1 MRGSGLF
8 DAEWYRLAH
17 PYVVR
22 DGIDPL
28 THFLLYGRDHRL
40 SPGRAFDAERYL
52 DQHEEARASGLNPL
66 IHYLKHGRARR
77 LEIHP
82 APPSGADRILASGL
96 FDARWYLEHHADVAA
111 AGYPPLLHYLVHGWK
126 EGRSP
131 GPDFDAEWYLK
142 RYLDIVGADPLL
154 HFIDHG
160 LAEGRSPL
168 RPERALSV
176 ARATL
181 ASVEDLDPEL
191 YGADYLADPDRI
203 EVVNGVP
210 RHRAACAFEQIVGR
224 IAHAPRTIVFLPWI
238 IHGGADLVAGHAV
251 RALAEAHGPQSV
263 LVVLSDHD
271 RQDAPHLLPAEVP
284 VLSLSR
290 IDPALS
296 QDERVVLVDLLIRV
310 LQPAAVLNVNSR
322 ACWEAVKRHGRRLSH
337 FTRLHAMLFCP
348 DYSPEGRRSGYSD
361 LYLRPCLPFLTA
373 IYSDNRTHLEE
384 LERQFAIP
392 ADLRGRLVTL
402 YQPAAEAAPPPRRD
416 RQPGAPLRVLWAG
429 RFAAQKNVD
438 LLVRIAESA
447 PQFEFHVWGRGDAA
461 HEARIADLA
470 RRCRNVHVEG
480 PFDRFEVLPLATY
493 DAFLYTSL
501 WDGLPNV
508 LLEAA
513 AACLPIVASHVGGIG
528 ELIDGDTGWL
538 IAAFDEAAAYVD
550 ALQSI
555 ADDPKRARQATRAM
569 TRRLQDHHN
578 WRRYREVL
586 AREPS
591 ESGGLLH
598 GSANDNGGAE
608 RPSRGADRQTVP

>member
-1 MRGSGLF
+1 
-8 DAEWYRLAH
+8 
-17 PYVVR
+17 VVR

-28 THFLLYGRDHRL
+28 THFLLSGRDHRL
-40 SPGRAFDAERYL
+40 SPGRAFDAGRYL

-66 IHYLKHGRARR
+66 VHYLRHGRARG
-77 LEIHP
+77 LAIHP
-82 APPSGADRILASGL
+82 APPSAAERILASGL
-96 FDARWYLEHHADVAA
+96 FDAGWYLERHADVAA
-111 AGYPPLLHYLVHGWK
+111 AGHPPLLHYLLHGWK

-142 RYLDIVGADPLL
+142 RYPDIVGADPLL

-168 RPERALSV
+168 RPARALGV
-176 ARATL
+176 AKATL

-191 YGADYLADPDRI
+191 YGTDHLADPDRI

-210 RHRAACAFEQIVGR
+210 RHRAARAFEKIVGR
-224 IAHAPRTIVFLPWI
+224 IEHAPRTIVFLPWI

-251 RALAEAHGPQSV
+251 RALAEAHGPKSV

-271 RQDAPHLLPAEVP
+271 RQDAPHLLPADVP

-296 QDERVVLVDLLIRV
+296 EDERVTLVDLLIRT

-322 ACWEAVKRHGRRLSH
+322 ACWEAMKRHGRRLSH

-361 LYLRPCLPFLTA
+361 LYLRPCLPTLTA
-373 IYSDNRTHLEE
+373 IYSDNNTHLEE
-384 LERQFAIP
+384 LVRQFAIP

-402 YQPAAEAAPPPRRD
+402 YQPAAQSAAPPRRA
-416 RQPGAPLRVLWAG
+416 RLPGAPLRVLWAG

-447 PQFEFHVWGRGDAA
+447 PQFAFHVWGRGDAA

-470 RRCRNVHVEG
+470 QRCRNVHVEG
-480 PFDRFEVLPLATY
+480 PFDRFEALPLATY

-513 AACLPIVASHVGGIG
+513 AAGLPIVASHVGGIG
-528 ELIDGDTGWL
+528 ELVDGNTGWL
-538 IAAFDEAAAYVD
+538 IGAFDEAAAYVD

-555 ADDPKRARQATRAM
+555 ADDPQRARQATHAM
-569 TRRLQDHHN
+569 TRRLQDRHN
-578 WRRYREVL
+578 WQRYREVL
-586 AREPS
+586 TREPS

-598 GSANDNGGAE
+598 GSANNNGGAE
-608 RPSRGADRQTVP
+608 RPSRRADLQAVP